1 MPALLHSTLPAS
13 SFTTQGRLRANA
25 EAVAFYRGV
34 AKEGELL
41 RSSFRDVV
49 QHQARV
55 LGKQW
60 RFGMVQVGRQQQQF
74 RGNLSGGR
82 LGCVPAR
89 ASSPHE
95 DRTERGSS
103 ALPPAGLSAQ
113 VPGRHGEPR
122 LAQHGACVGA

>member
-1 MPALLHSTLPAS
+1 MLQSSSNMLLPVCHATHVWFAATLPPLG
-13 SFTTQGRLRANA
+13 TLQGRLRANA

-60 RFGMVQVGRQQQQF
+60 RFGMVQVGRHK
-74 RGNLSGGR
+74 
-82 LGCVPAR
+82 R
-89 ASSPHE
+89 A
-95 DRTERGSS
+95 G
-103 ALPPAGLSAQ
+103 AGW
-113 VPGRHGEPR
+113 
-122 LAQHGACVGA
+122 